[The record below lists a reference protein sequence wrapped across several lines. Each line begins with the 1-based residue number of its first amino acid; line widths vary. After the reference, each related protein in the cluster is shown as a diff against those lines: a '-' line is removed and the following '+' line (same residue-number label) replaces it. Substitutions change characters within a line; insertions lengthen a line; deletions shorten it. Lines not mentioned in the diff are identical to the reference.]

1 MSAFRFF
8 PPERMDREFPWPIW
22 AVGWLALFKAFLW
35 LSYEPVQ
42 SGSLLTL
49 LGTKYLLNMVPM
61 AIFALAALFEIVK
74 TIAIFAI
81 GVWNLKKW
89 AMWGLIILSVANLIF
104 FISYPQSLNAILIES
119 EVYIYSILL
128 SFITLLCNG
137 PLGDIF
143 ILLATPLLL
152 KHARK

>member
-1 MSAFRFF
+1 VALSAFRFF
-8 PPERMDREFPWPIW
+8 PPERMDRDFPWPIW

-42 SGSLLTL
+42 PESVLTL

-61 AIFALAALFEIVK
+61 AIFA
-74 TIAIFAI
+74 I
-81 GVWNLKKW
+81 GMWNLKKW
-89 AMWGLIILSVANLIF
+89 AMWGLIILSAANLIF
-104 FISYPQSLNAILIES
+104 FVIYPQSLNAILIES
-119 EVYIYSILL
+119 EVHIYSIIL

-143 ILLATPLLL
+143 ILLATPLML

>member
-8 PPERMDREFPWPIW
+8 PPERMYREFPWPIW

-49 LGTKYLLNMVPM
+49 LGIKYLLNMIPM
-61 AIFALAALFEIVK
+61 
-74 TIAIFAI
+74 AIFAI
-81 GVWNLKKW
+81 GVWNLRKW
-89 AMWGLIILSVANLIF
+89 AMWGLIILSGANLLF
-104 FISYPQSLNAILIES
+104 FIIYPQSLNAVLVES
-119 EVYIYSILL
+119 EVYIYSIIL

-137 PLGDIF
+137 PLGDVF
-143 ILLATPLLL
+143 ILLVSPIML
-152 KHARK
+152 KHANK

>member
-1 MSAFRFF
+1 MALSAFRFF
-8 PPERMDREFPWPIW
+8 PPERMDRDFPWPIW

-42 SGSLLTL
+42 PESILTL

-61 AIFALAALFEIVK
+61 AIFA
-74 TIAIFAI
+74 I
-81 GVWNLKKW
+81 GMWNLKKW
-89 AMWGLIILSVANLIF
+89 AMWGLIILSAANLIF
-104 FISYPQSLNAILIES
+104 FVIYPQSLNAILIES
-119 EVYIYSILL
+119 EVYIYSIIL

-143 ILLATPLLL
+143 ILLAIPIML
-152 KHARK
+152 KHVGK

>member
-1 MSAFRFF
+1 MY
-8 PPERMDREFPWPIW
+8 REFPWPIW

-42 SGSLLTL
+42 SGALLTL
-49 LGTKYLLNMVPM
+49 LGIKYLLNMIPM
-61 AIFALAALFEIVK
+61 
-74 TIAIFAI
+74 AIFAI
-81 GVWNLKKW
+81 GVWNLRKW
-89 AMWGLIILSVANLIF
+89 AMWGLIILSGANLLF
-104 FISYPQSLNAILIES
+104 FIIYPQSLNAVLVES
-119 EVYIYSILL
+119 EVYIYSIIL

-143 ILLATPLLL
+143 ILLVSPIML

>member
-1 MSAFRFF
+1 VAMSAFRFF

-61 AIFALAALFEIVK
+61 
-74 TIAIFAI
+74 AIFAI

>member
-1 MSAFRFF
+1 
-8 PPERMDREFPWPIW
+8 MDREFPWPIW

-49 LGTKYLLNMVPM
+49 LGIKYLLNMIPM
-61 AIFALAALFEIVK
+61 
-74 TIAIFAI
+74 AIFAI
-81 GVWNLKKW
+81 GVWNLRKW
-89 AMWGLIILSVANLIF
+89 AMWGLIILSVANLLF
-104 FISYPQSLNAILIES
+104 FIIYPQSLNAVLVES
-119 EVYIYSILL
+119 EVYIYSIIL

-143 ILLATPLLL
+143 ILLVSPIML
-152 KHARK
+152 KHANPG

>member
-1 MSAFRFF
+1 MAMSAFRFF

-61 AIFALAALFEIVK
+61 AIFA
-74 TIAIFAI
+74 I

-119 EVYIYSILL
+119 EVYIYSIIL
-128 SFITLLCNG
+128 SFITLVCNG

-143 ILLATPLLL
+143 ILLAIPLIL

>member
-1 MSAFRFF
+1 MALSAFRFF
-8 PPERMDREFPWPIW
+8 PPERMDRDFPWPIW

-42 SGSLLTL
+42 PESVLTL

-61 AIFALAALFEIVK
+61 AIFA
-74 TIAIFAI
+74 I
-81 GVWNLKKW
+81 GMWNLKKW
-89 AMWGLIILSVANLIF
+89 AMWGLIILSAANLIF
-104 FISYPQSLNAILIES
+104 FVIYPQSLNAILIES
-119 EVYIYSILL
+119 EVHIYSIIL

-143 ILLATPLLL
+143 ILLATPLML

>member
-8 PPERMDREFPWPIW
+8 PPERMYREFPWPIW

-49 LGTKYLLNMVPM
+49 LGIKYLLNMIPM
-61 AIFALAALFEIVK
+61 
-74 TIAIFAI
+74 AIFAI
-81 GVWNLKKW
+81 GVWNLRKW
-89 AMWGLIILSVANLIF
+89 AMWGLIILSGANLLF
-104 FISYPQSLNAILIES
+104 FIIYPQSLNAVLVES
-119 EVYIYSILL
+119 EVYIYSIIL

-137 PLGDIF
+137 PMGDIF
-143 ILLATPLLL
+143 ILLVSPIIL
-152 KHARK
+152 KHANK

>member
-1 MSAFRFF
+1 MAMSAFRFF

-61 AIFALAALFEIVK
+61 AIFA
-74 TIAIFAI
+74 I

-119 EVYIYSILL
+119 EVYIYSIIL

-143 ILLATPLLL
+143 ILLATPFML

>member
-22 AVGWLALFKAFLW
+22 ALGWLALFKAFLW

-42 SGSLLTL
+42 PGSLLTL
-49 LGTKYLLNMVPM
+49 LGSKYLLNMVPM
-61 AIFALAALFEIVK
+61 
-74 TIAIFAI
+74 AIFAI

-119 EVYIYSILL
+119 EVYIYSIIL

>member
-8 PPERMDREFPWPIW
+8 PPERMNREFPWPIW

-42 SGSLLTL
+42 PAALLTI
-49 LGTKYLLNMVPM
+49 LGAKYLLNMFPM
-61 AIFALAALFEIVK
+61 
-74 TIAIFAI
+74 AIFAI
-81 GVWNLKKW
+81 GVWNLRKW

-104 FISYPQSLNAILIES
+104 FIIHPQSLNAVFVQS

-137 PLGDIF
+137 PLGDIC
-143 ILLATPLLL
+143 ILLAAPVML
-152 KHARK
+152 KHTRN

>member
-1 MSAFRFF
+1 
-8 PPERMDREFPWPIW
+8 MDRDFPWPIW

-42 SGSLLTL
+42 PESILTL

-61 AIFALAALFEIVK
+61 AIFAF
-74 TIAIFAI
+74 
-81 GVWNLKKW
+81 GMWNLKKW
-89 AMWGLIILSVANLIF
+89 AMWGLIILSAANLIF
-104 FISYPQSLNAILIES
+104 FVIYPQSLNAILIES
-119 EVYIYSILL
+119 EVYIYSIIL

-143 ILLATPLLL
+143 ILLTTPLML

>member
-1 MSAFRFF
+1 
-8 PPERMDREFPWPIW
+8 MDRDFPWPIW
-22 AVGWLALFKAFLW
+22 AMGWLALFKAFLW

-42 SGSLLTL
+42 PESILTL

-61 AIFALAALFEIVK
+61 AIFA
-74 TIAIFAI
+74 I
-81 GVWNLKKW
+81 GMWNLKKW
-89 AMWGLIILSVANLIF
+89 AMWGLIILSAANLIF
-104 FISYPQSLNAILIES
+104 FVIYPQSLNGIFIES
-119 EVYIYSILL
+119 EVYIYSIIL

-143 ILLATPLLL
+143 ILLATPLML

>member
-1 MSAFRFF
+1 MAMSAFRFF

-61 AIFALAALFEIVK
+61 
-74 TIAIFAI
+74 AIFAI

>member
-1 MSAFRFF
+1 MAMSAFRFF

-22 AVGWLALFKAFLW
+22 VVGWLALFKAFLW

-42 SGSLLTL
+42 PGSLLTL

-61 AIFALAALFEIVK
+61 
-74 TIAIFAI
+74 AIFAI

-119 EVYIYSILL
+119 EVYIYSIIL
-128 SFITLLCNG
+128 SFITLVCNG

-143 ILLATPLLL
+143 ILLAIPLML